1 MSMQKK
7 NIIIAGITSLVAIA
21 TTAYLIIKRRRRNS
35 GDEPPADALQ
45 LDLQNPGDQS
55 DFPAAATGGKDL
67 G

>member
-7 NIIIAGITSLVAIA
+7 NIIIVGVASLIAIA
-21 TTAYLIIKRRRRNS
+21 TTAYLVIKRRNSNS

-45 LDLQNPGDQS
+45 LDIQNPGDQS